1 MKLVTVFN
9 HEELRALQT
18 AVIVEMWDRVLGTG
32 SGKRKFNAEFNP
44 EEQKTIRKLY
54 KTFYKWHFGK
64 VNGTGIPQNHAM
76 TIQIYELTKRACNFF
91 GTY

>member
-18 AVIVEMWDRVLGTG
+18 AVIVEMWDRVMGTG
-32 SGKRKFNAEFNP
+32 SGKRKFNAEFNS
-44 EEQKTIRKLY
+44 EEQETIKKLY

-64 VNGTGIPQNHAM
+64 VGGTGIPQQHAM
-76 TIQIYELTKRACNFF
+76 SIQTYELTKRACNFF
-91 GTY
+91 GMY